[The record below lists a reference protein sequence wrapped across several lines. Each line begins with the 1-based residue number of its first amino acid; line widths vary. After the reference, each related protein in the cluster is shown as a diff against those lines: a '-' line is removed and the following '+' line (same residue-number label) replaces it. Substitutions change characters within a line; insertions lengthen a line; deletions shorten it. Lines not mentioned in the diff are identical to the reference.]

1 MHFEATWYANE
12 KHNADDHHDNG
23 VGDVDSLCQSG
34 EASRSLRWIESE
46 AWTGII
52 LPAAAIS

>member
-1 MHFEATWYANE
+1 MK
-12 KHNADDHHDNG
+12 KHNADDHYDNG
-23 VGDVDSLCQSG
+23 VGDVDSMCHSG